1 MSKINSVKFKDKK
14 SFEKN
19 KKKSNVLEIHKPFG
33 IIVFKDDKEVTPD
46 TTKVSQSN
54 QVDASLDQIAT
65 GLAIVIAKN
74 YGEAANYFKINN
86 IVVKESYEL
95 TKTFFVE
102 VPDFIVF
109 DSFYESIM
117 STGIFISLEPDY
129 IVPMVMDAETVYN
142 GHWHL
147 PNMKAAEAWSI
158 LPADGIG
165 EVAVL
170 DIACETGHED
180 LQGALS
186 PLSWN
191 CVTNNAD
198 VNPVTENEKHG
209 TCCTGVIAA
218 VCNNNIGTMSLG
230 NNKLKV
236 QFLHIGYDST
246 TSGGFRTS
254 DSIVTMAI
262 NKAIAN
268 PKCYAI
274 SMSWGGTGNY
284 PVFVNALNTAKTVA
298 RDGKGI
304 PIFASSGNQNN
315 PNFTQNPASY
325 PSVMAVGA
333 STSTNTKATF
343 SNYGP
348 KTFAAA
354 PGVSLWT
361 VDRTGASGYG
371 PDSYKGFSGTSASC
385 PAMAAVAAAVLI
397 KNPNLTESQVK
408 DILKNSCRKTGGYVY
423 NADGW
428 SSELGYGVVDMFAAV
443 TQAGGTDPGEPAP
456 GPTHNYYGT
465 VSTPA
470 TIQQGSIVNVT
481 YSVVADK
488 PVTADTVVPVLLSF
502 KNANNASLNFYTGS
516 VTVLAGQTSVS
527 TSIPYT
533 VPNTFSGVCQFVL
546 TVDPNNFVQ
555 ETNENDN
562 VAMTSINVTL
572 PPAPTEGVDLG
583 VRRIIKKFLDA
594 TRVRIN
600 YTFTN
605 AGSVDV
611 LNLKATVGFDGR
623 PTTTWTRT
631 ETYKPGTSR
640 TMASVFPSTMW
651 GTLPNT
657 FRITITQVNGV
668 PDTNVSNNVST
679 ILVNK

>member
-1 MSKINSVKFKDKK
+1 MGKINSVKFKDEK

-19 KKKSNVLEIHKPFG
+19 KKKSNVLAVHELFG
-33 IIVFKDDKEVTPD
+33 IIVFKDDTKVTPD
-46 TTKVSQSN
+46 STKVSQSN
-54 QVDASLDQIAT
+54 QVDASLDQIST

-74 YGEAANYFKINN
+74 YGEATNYFRLNG
-86 IVVKESYEL
+86 IVVKDSYEL

-102 VPDFIVF
+102 VPDFVPF
-109 DSFYESIM
+109 DSFYGSIM
-117 STGIFISLEPDY
+117 STGIFISVEPDY
-129 IVPMVMDAETVYN
+129 IVPMAMDAETAYN

-147 PNMKAAEAWSI
+147 PNMKAAEAWSL
-158 LPADGIG
+158 LPADGMG

-186 PLSWN
+186 SLSWN
-191 CVTNNAD
+191 CVTDAAD
-198 VNPVTENEKHG
+198 VNPISEFERHG
-209 TCCTGVIAA
+209 TPCTGVIAA
-218 VCNNNIGTMSLG
+218 VCNNNVGTLSLG

-236 QFLHIGYDST
+236 QFLHIGYNSS
-246 TSGGFRTS
+246 SGGSFQTS
-254 DSIVTMAI
+254 DTIVTRAI

-274 SMSWGGTGNY
+274 SMSWGGTGVY

-298 RDGKGI
+298 RNGKGI

-315 PNFTQNPASY
+315 PSFTQNPASY

-333 STSTNTKATF
+333 STSTNTRATF

-348 KTFAAA
+348 KLFAAA
-354 PGVSLWT
+354 PGTSLWT
-361 VDRTGASGYG
+361 TDRTGAAGYG
-371 PDSYKGFSGTSASC
+371 PESYKGFSGTSASC
-385 PAMAAVAAAVLI
+385 PAMAAVAAAVLV
-397 KNPNLTESQVK
+397 KNPDLTEMQVR
-408 DILKNSCRKTGGYVY
+408 DILKNSSRKTGGYAY

-428 SSELGYGVVDMFAAV
+428 SNELGYGVIDMFAAV
-443 TQAGGTDPGEPAP
+443 TQAAATIPGEPAP
-456 GPTHNYYGT
+456 DPTHNYYGT

-470 TIQQGSIVNVT
+470 AVEQGSIVNVV
-481 YSVVADK
+481 YSVIADK
-488 PVTADTVVPVLLSF
+488 PVIADTVIPVLLSF
-502 KNANNASLNFYTGS
+502 KRADNASLNFYTGN
-516 VTVLAGQTSVS
+516 VTILAGQTSVS
-527 TSIPYT
+527 ATIPYT

-546 TVDPNNFVQ
+546 TIDPNNFVR

-572 PPAPTEGVDLG
+572 PPAPTEGVDLA
-583 VRRIIKKFLDA
+583 VKINSYEFLDA
-594 TRVRIN
+594 TRVRVN

-605 AGSVDV
+605 AGNVDI
-611 LNLKATVGFDGR
+611 LNLKASVGFDGK

-640 TMASVFPSTMW
+640 SMGSVFYSNMW

-657 FRITITQVNGV
+657 FRIKITQVNGV
-668 PDTNVSNNVST
+668 ADTNVANNEAS
-679 ILVNK
+679 ILIQR

>member
-1 MSKINSVKFKDKK
+1 MKINSVKFKDKK
-14 SFEKN
+14 SFDKN
-19 KKKSNVLEIHKPFG
+19 KKKSNVLEIHEPFG
-33 IIVFKDDKEVTPD
+33 IIVFKDETEVTPD

-54 QVDASLDQIAT
+54 QVDASLDQIST

-74 YGEAANYFKINN
+74 YAEGANYFKVNS

-102 VPDFIVF
+102 VPDFIQF
-109 DSFYESIM
+109 DSFYGSIM
-117 STGIFISLEPDY
+117 STGIFISVEPDY
-129 IVPMVMDAETVYN
+129 IVPMEMDAETAYT

-147 PNMKAAEAWSI
+147 ANMQAAEAWSI
-158 LPADGIG
+158 MPADGMG

-191 CVTNNAD
+191 CVTDAAD
-198 VNPVTENEKHG
+198 VNPVTEFERHG
-209 TCCTGVIAA
+209 TPCTGVIAA
-218 VCNNNIGTMSLG
+218 VCNNNVGTLSLG

-236 QFLHIGYDST
+236 QFLHIGYGST
-246 TSGGFRTS
+246 SGGGFRTS
-254 DSIVTMAI
+254 DTIVTRAI

-274 SMSWGGTGNY
+274 SMSWGGTGVY

-315 PNFTQNPASY
+315 PNFTQNPAAY

-333 STSTNTKATF
+333 STNTNTKASF

-348 KTFAAA
+348 KLFASA
-354 PGVSLWT
+354 PGTSLWT
-361 VDRTGASGYG
+361 TDRTGAFGYG
-371 PDSYKGFSGTSASC
+371 PESYKGFSGTSASC
-385 PAMAAVAAAVLI
+385 PAMAAVAAAVLV
-397 KNPNLTESQVK
+397 KNPDLTETQVRE
-408 DILKNSCRKTGGYVY
+408 ILKNSCRKTGGYAY
-423 NADGW
+423 DANGW
-428 SSELGYGVVDMFAAV
+428 SNELGYGVIDMFAAV
-443 TQAGGTDPGEPAP
+443 TQAGATLPGEPTP
-456 GPTHNYYGT
+456 DPTHNYYGT
-465 VSTPA
+465 VSTPSA
-470 TIQQGSIVNVT
+470 VQQGSIVNVV
-481 YSVVADK
+481 YSVIADK
-488 PVTADTVVPVLLSF
+488 PVAADTVIPVLLSF
-502 KNANNASLNFYTGS
+502 KRADNASLNFYTGN
-516 VTVLAGQTSVS
+516 VTILAGQTSAS
-527 TSIPYT
+527 ASIPYT

-546 TVDPNNFVQ
+546 TIDPNNFVR

-572 PPAPTEGVDLG
+572 PPAPTEGVDLA
-583 VRRIIKKFLDA
+583 VKINSYEFLDA

-605 AGSVDV
+605 AGNVDI
-611 LNLKATVGFDGR
+611 LNLKATVGFDGK

-640 TMASVFPSTMW
+640 SMGSVFYSNMW

-657 FRITITQVNGV
+657 FRIKITQVNGV
-668 PDTNVSNNVST
+668 ADTNVANNEASVLISR
-679 ILVNK
+679 

>member
-1 MSKINSVKFKDKK
+1 MKINSVKFKDKK

-19 KKKSNVLEIHKPFG
+19 KKKSNVLEIHEPFG
-33 IIVFKDDKEVTPD
+33 IIVFKDETEVAPD
-46 TTKVSQSN
+46 TAKVSQSN
-54 QVDASLDQIAT
+54 QVDASLDQIST
-65 GLAIVIAKN
+65 GLAIIIAKN
-74 YGEAANYFKINN
+74 HGEATNYFKLNG
-86 IVVKESYEL
+86 IVVKESYET

-102 VPDFIVF
+102 VPDFVSF
-109 DSFYESIM
+109 DSFYGSLM
-117 STGIFISLEPDY
+117 STGIFISVEPDY
-129 IVPMVMDAETVYN
+129 IVPMAIDAETVYN

-158 LPADGIG
+158 LPVDGMG

-191 CVTNNAD
+191 CVTDTAD
-198 VNPVTENEKHG
+198 VNPISEYENHG
-209 TCCTGVIAA
+209 TSCTGVIAA

-246 TSGGFRTS
+246 SGGSFRTS
-254 DSIVTMAI
+254 DTIVTRAV

-298 RDGKGI
+298 RNGKGI

-315 PNFTQNPASY
+315 SNFTQNPAAY

-333 STSTNTKATF
+333 STSTNTRASF

-385 PAMAAVAAAVLI
+385 PAMAAVAAAVLV
-397 KNPNLTESQVK
+397 KNPDLTESQVK

-443 TQAGGTDPGEPAP
+443 TQAAGTDPGDPTP

-465 VSTPA
+465 VSSQSTV
-470 TIQQGSIVNVT
+470 QQGSIVNVT
-481 YSVVADK
+481 YSVIADK
-488 PVTADTVVPVLLSF
+488 PVTSDTVVPVLLSF
-502 KNANNASLNFYTGS
+502 KRADNASLNFYTGS

-527 TSIPYT
+527 ATIPYT

-583 VRRIIKKFLDA
+583 VKINSYEFLDA
-594 TRVRIN
+594 TRVRIR

-611 LNLKATVGFDGR
+611 LNLKATAGFDGR
-623 PTTTWTRT
+623 PATTWTRT
-631 ETYKPGTSR
+631 ETYKPGTSKS
-640 TMASVFPSTMW
+640 MASVFPSNMW

-657 FRITITQVNGV
+657 FRIKITQVNGIS
-668 PDTNVSNNVST
+668 DTNVSNNESS
-679 ILVNK
+679 ILVKVL